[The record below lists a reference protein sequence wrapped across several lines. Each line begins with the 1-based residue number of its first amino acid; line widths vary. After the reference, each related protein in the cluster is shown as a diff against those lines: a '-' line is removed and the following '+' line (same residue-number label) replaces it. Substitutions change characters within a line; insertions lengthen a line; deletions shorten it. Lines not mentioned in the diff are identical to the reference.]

1 MLCRYY
7 LHIGSTKVDIEDANC
22 MDVGGMIANLS
33 ELVIRFQ
40 RLDFGGVV
48 RTCGSEIEFIDAAK
62 EALIALWNR
71 STVKATAS
79 FAVYAINER
88 WVYEPLWECPL
99 DFSTFRYDDYRA
111 TIGCVDT
118 SAAALIK
125 ANRGTRYHFG
135 AVGMSE
141 EVKLDYDRIT
151 IANRYKAQMMGT
163 EVSGA
168 DTYTQMVN
176 DTNNDYFSVM
186 LALTRYEE
194 QINTQN
200 SLYVNEHFWASEFR
214 RDKGTADQYY
224 VKALRDCEVEV
235 DFTQFKIWGTREIR
249 VLDYDTREYVHI
261 STNKLE
267 LIYVLQQYDPND
279 MANTIEPVAE
289 SDLEKT
295 DSERGYIY
303 PCGIKGKFH
312 LPEGWCLNMIVYG
325 RVYRDELWRRYEYT
339 FGHDTVLYL
348 SADRGEVK
356 WDSRSYNVDMRVIK
370 PVTLLNKLLEKI
382 GGDKMQLRG
391 VINDDDDER
400 LRNTVLLPAE
410 EIRGFSG
417 PSLYSSFKQF
427 CEMMETVFGYVY
439 TIEDAEVENML
450 KVDIVD
456 FDEYHSSIP
465 SGGVIVT
472 GSLAAVVQ
480 KVCYYSAEGRFYG
493 VSEQQGRTYYYHLW
507 RGCADYLDYA
517 NRYAPLQK
525 RVYFCKQGFAP
536 YYYPGGSGSTLTLYY
551 LDEIDT
557 KYYDKIRT
565 FSEVYIGEVQ
575 DDREYDGQVTGADIV
590 YVTGM
595 GQFFCKDQDGHYY
608 STWDGCDDYNDGQF
622 ARERTVFQSFDD
634 DELYYVLYDER
645 YLLPYREQDLELDTM
660 RDAAIVRFVHRSALF
675 GSEVQ
680 EIEPVASPEVKVD
693 AERLYSELRI
703 GFKKQEYDLGNSG
716 NDEWNFTSVYTL
728 ESQLREKVLEMICPY
743 RADCYGIEEL
753 AGKRNIETSATDS
766 DGDLFLV
773 KIQEP
778 NPGSDQW
785 TGKYIIDRSITVE
798 GAYTDTVFNATY
810 APRFCILANRG
821 YIASFSLKIFFAS
834 TEGNDNIYFV
844 SGPNRSGMRDSLV
857 IGSSY
862 RLFRLCDFVVRT
874 SEQRFALA
882 WDALV
887 AFRWRDVL
895 YQGYVKSVTFNP
907 QKPEVV
913 EYELIGKTP

>member
-135 AVGMSE
+135 AVGLSE

-163 EVSGA
+163 EVTGA

-176 DTNNDYFSVM
+176 DTNNDYYSLV

-200 SLYVNEHFWASEFR
+200 SLYINEHFWASEFR
-214 RDKGTADQYY
+214 TDVGTADQYY

-235 DFTQFKIWGTREIR
+235 DFTQFKIWGTKEIR

-267 LIYVLQQYDPND
+267 LIYVLQKYDPND
-279 MANTIEPVAE
+279 MSHTFESIAE

-312 LPEGWCLNMIVYG
+312 LPAGWCLNMVVYG
-325 RVYRDELWRRYEYT
+325 REYQDEQWRRNWKT
-339 FGHDTVLYL
+339 FGPDTVLYL

-400 LRNTVLLPAE
+400 LRNTMLLPAE

-480 KVCYYSAEGRFYG
+480 KVCYFSAEGRFYG

-551 LDEIDT
+551 LEEIDT

-590 YVTGM
+590 YVTGF

-608 STWDGCDDYNDGQF
+608 STWDGCEDYNDGQY
-622 ARERTVFQSFDD
+622 ARERTVFQSVD
-634 DELYYVLYDER
+634 DEDQYYVFYDER

-680 EIEPVASPEVKVD
+680 EIEPVVSPEVKVD

-773 KIQEP
+773 KIQGP

-785 TGKYIIDRSITVE
+785 TGKYILDRSITVE

-810 APRFCILANRG
+810 APRFCIQANRG
-821 YIASFSLKIFFAS
+821 YIASFSLKVFFAS
-834 TEGNDNIYFV
+834 TEGNDGIYFV
-844 SGPNRSGMRDSLV
+844 SGVNRSGMRESLV

-895 YQGYVKSVTFNP
+895 YQGFVKSVTFNP